1 MINAESLK
9 DIVGYNISDYKYK
22 DIELGRYDTRL
33 YESYDTIV
41 ETINRFFDNIIDK
54 YIEMNDKF
62 IADSVNFK
70 KNKNGIGFNAQSL
83 IKWVRENTSDE
94 FKISITGSRPYI
106 WVLGTQLHFDTDKV
120 WFDKVLI
127 EKVNYIYRSLII
139 RLRDIE
145 LNYFNNNDPRQ
156 KKVMIL
162 KENISLLYDLGLGY
176 DENKEITD
184 LGWSNRYTYNND
196 NLDILVDFINNYH
209 EKLNEFKENQK
220 EIFETLKERL

>member
-83 IKWVRENTSDE
+83 MKWVRENTSDD
-94 FKISITGSRPYI
+94 FKISINGSRPYI
-106 WVLGTQLHFDTDKV
+106 WVLGTQLHFDTDKE

-139 RLRDIE
+139 RLRDVE
-145 LNYFNNNDPRQ
+145 LNYFNNDPRQ
-156 KKVMIL
+156 KKVMFL
-162 KENISLLYDLGLGY
+162 KEHLETLYMLGLKH
-176 DENKEITD
+176 DENSPLCK
-184 LGWSNRYTYNND
+184 LGWSNCYTYNEPY
-196 NLDILVDFINNYH
+196 LDIWVDIL
-209 EKLNEFKENQK
+209 EKY
-220 EIFETLKERL
+220 FERYKKICR